1 MNTHLVDSIVQLIS
15 NLPLA
20 ERELVQQKLTPL
32 RQQEVAENNK
42 EINLDDRR
50 RDSLRQ
56 PLAQRKSILT
66 KQSQQMLPHYKFSPE
81 WRELMAGDIIDD

>member
-20 ERELVQQKLTPL
+20 ERELVQQKLITP
-32 RQQEVAENNK
+32 RQAENTK
-42 EINLDDRR
+42 EER

-56 PLAQRKSILT
+56 PLAQRKSILA
-66 KQSQQMLPHYKFSPE
+66 KQAQQMLPHYQFSAE

>member
-20 ERELVQQKLTPL
+20 ERELVQQKLITP
-32 RQQEVAENNK
+32 RQQEVAENIK
-42 EINLDDRR
+42 EDRR
-50 RDSLRQ
+50 NSLRQ
-56 PLAQRKSILT
+56 PLAQRKSILA
-66 KQSQQMLPHYKFSPE
+66 KQAQQMLPHYQFSAE

>member
-20 ERELVQQKLTPL
+20 ERELVQQKLITP
-32 RQQEVAENNK
+32 RQAENTK
-42 EINLDDRR
+42 EES
-50 RDSLRQ
+50 RDSLTQ
-56 PLAQRKSILT
+56 PLAQRKSILA
-66 KQSQQMLPHYKFSPE
+66 KQAQQMLPHYQFSAE

>member
-20 ERELVQQKLTPL
+20 ERELVQQKLITP
-32 RQQEVAENNK
+32 RQQEVAENTK
-42 EINLDDRR
+42 EITLDDRR

-56 PLAQRKSILT
+56 PLAQRKSLLA
-66 KQSQQMLPHYKFSPE
+66 KQAQQMLPHYQFSAE